1 MDTII
6 PSADRPENCNLNV
19 KNCQKLAIKKI
30 TKNKTIFGNKKAS
43 FCQFFLHLNNNFQ
56 EGQDPMV
63 SITDLNKWH
72 RPAFAYLQL
81 DTCIKNGHHNRI
93 QL

>member
-19 KNCQKLAIKKI
+19 KNCQKLAIKK
-30 TKNKTIFGNKKAS
+30 NKKKQNN
-43 FCQFFLHLNNNFQ
+43 FWQQKGKFLPIFLHLNNNFQ

-72 RPAFAYLQL
+72 SPAFAYLQL